1 MTTHAPRNLRDYRLN
16 GSRLAKGFRYVVKL
30 AVIFWSPEDDLDLL
44 DSIQSVMLELENE
57 LIEQLKSRVPV
68 AFEIGAHIMNSGGKR
83 IRPQLTI
90 IAARMGGYTGW
101 DAVKLSGA
109 IECIHT
115 ATLLHDDVVDHADT
129 RRGRPAANTVWS
141 NEMCVLGG
149 DFILA
154 KAFTTLTS
162 LKNLRI
168 LEIVSRTTERLSEGE
183 LFQMMRIG
191 NIDVTE
197 EDYIRIITD
206 KTAVLM
212 EAACRGGAILGGL
225 DREREEALAQF
236 GFNLGIAFQ
245 MTDDVIDYESD
256 RRTMGKNPGQD
267 LQEGKLTLPLIS
279 ALTKAGQEEKE
290 RIESIL
296 KGKRFDD
303 ADFEWVRDFLHEK
316 GGIQYTL
323 EKSRSFLDE
332 AQQKMSLFP
341 DSEEKSALLKLAQ
354 SILRRT
360 Y

>member
-1 MTTHAPRNLRDYRLN
+1 M
-16 GSRLAKGFRYVVKL
+16 
-30 AVIFWSPEDDLDLL
+30 DLL
-44 DSIQSVMLELENE
+44 DSIQSRMKELEAE
-57 LIEQLKSRVPV
+57 LVTQLKSRVPV
-68 AFEIGAHIMNSGGKR
+68 AFEIGAHIMSSGGKR

-90 IAARMGGYTGW
+90 ICARMGGYTGW

-129 RRGRPAANTVWS
+129 RRGMPAANTVWS

-154 KAFTTLTS
+154 KAFSALTS

-191 NIDVTE
+191 RMDVTE
-197 EDYIRIITD
+197 ADYMQIIAD

-212 EAACRGGAILGGL
+212 DTACRGGAILGGL
-225 DREREEALAQF
+225 PVDQEEALAQF
-236 GFNLGIAFQ
+236 GFNLGLAFQ

-256 RRTMGKNPGQD
+256 VKIMGKVPGKD
-267 LQEGKLTLPLIS
+267 LQEGKLTLPMIS
-279 ALTKAGQEEKE
+279 ALAN
-290 RIESIL
+290 
-296 KGKRFDD
+296 
-303 ADFEWVRDFLHEK
+303 AD
-316 GGIQYTL
+316 QA
-323 EKSRSFLDE
+323 EKSRVRSILESGMRDGDLVWVRELLQRRRGIEHTLDQARFHLE
-332 AQQKMSLFP
+332 RATRQLETFP
-341 DSEEKSALLKLAQ
+341 DSEEKRALMKLAEN
-354 SILRRT
+354 ILHRT

>member
-1 MTTHAPRNLRDYRLN
+1 
-16 GSRLAKGFRYVVKL
+16 VVML
-30 AVIFWSPEDDLDLL
+30 TVIFSSPEDDLDLL

-191 NIDVTE
+191 NIEVTE

-225 DREREEALAQF
+225 DRERENALAQF

-279 ALTKAGQEEKE
+279 ALRKAAPAQKA

-296 KGKRFDD
+296 KSKCLDES
-303 ADFEWVRDFLHEK
+303 DFEWVRAFLHEK

-323 EKSRSFLDE
+323 ERSRSFLDE

>member
-1 MTTHAPRNLRDYRLN
+1 M
-16 GSRLAKGFRYVVKL
+16 
-30 AVIFWSPEDDLDLL
+30 DLL
-44 DSIQSVMLELENE
+44 ESIQSVMLQLESE

-101 DAVKLSGA
+101 DAIKLSGA

-115 ATLLHDDVVDHADT
+115 ATLLHDDVVDRADT

-154 KAFTTLTS
+154 KAFSALTS
-162 LKNLRI
+162 LNNLRI
-168 LEIVSRTTERLSEGE
+168 LELISRTTEKLSEGE
-183 LFQMMRIG
+183 LFQMMHIG
-191 NIDVTE
+191 DINISE
-197 EDYIRIITD
+197 EDYLRIITD
-206 KTAVLM
+206 KTAILM

-225 DREREEALAQF
+225 DPELENSLAKF
-236 GFNLGIAFQ
+236 GFDLGIAFQ

-256 RRTMGKNPGQD
+256 SRVMGKHQGKD

-279 ALTKAGQEEKE
+279 ALKNANLAEKT
-290 RIESIL
+290 RIQRIL
-296 KGKRFDD
+296 KTGSIEG
-303 ADFEWVRDFLHEK
+303 ADFQWVRNFIHEK
-316 GGIQYTL
+316 GGIKYTL
-323 EKSRSFLDE
+323 DKSRSYLEE
-332 AQQKMSLFP
+332 AQEQMSFFP
-341 DSEEKSALLKLAQ
+341 DSAEKQALTKLAQ
-354 SILRRT
+354 SVLRRT